1 MTKNIAFI
9 GGIHGV
15 GKSTICQQICDKLH
29 LVHLSASELIKWSYI
44 NEDAK
49 NKKVENIQDTQDRL
63 IIGLKNTVKTEKQY
77 LLDGH
82 YCLLNTNGKIENVPV
97 STFQMISPFSLN
109 IILDDV
115 SEIKKRIEAR
125 DNKHYDYELLSQMQD
140 SKLQYAKY
148 LSEELGVTLNIGLRK
163 NFAELLNSI
172 YNTII
177 AL

>member
-1 MTKNIAFI
+1 MSNIAFI

-15 GKSTICQQICDKLH
+15 GKSTICQQLCDKLN
-29 LVHLSASELIKWSYI
+29 LTHLSASELIRWSDI

-49 NKKVENIQDTQDRL
+49 NKKVKNVQDTQDRL
-63 IIGLKNTVKTEKQY
+63 IIGLRNTIQTESRY

-82 YCLLNTNGKIENVPV
+82 YCLLNTNGEIENIPI
-97 STFQMISPFSLN
+97 STFQLINPFSLN

-125 DNKHYDYELLSQMQD
+125 DNKHYDYDLLKQMQD
-140 SKLQYAKY
+140 KELQYAKY
-148 LSEELGVTLNIGLRK
+148 ISEKLGVMLNIGLRE
-163 NFAELLNSI
+163 NFVELLKSLH
-172 YNTII
+172 NTIV

>member
-1 MTKNIAFI
+1 MKNIAFI

-15 GKSTICQQICDKLH
+15 GKSTICQQLCDKLN
-29 LVHLSASELIKWSYI
+29 LIHLSASELIRWSDI

-49 NKKVENIQDTQDRL
+49 NKKVKNVQDTQDRL
-63 IIGLKNTVKTEKQY
+63 VTGLRNTIQTESRY

-82 YCLLNTNGKIENVPV
+82 YCLLNTNGEIENIPI
-97 STFQMISPFSLN
+97 STFRLINPFSLN

-125 DNKHYDYELLSQMQD
+125 DNKYYDYDLLKQMQD
-140 SKLQYAKY
+140 KELQYAKY
-148 LSEELGVTLNIGLRK
+148 ISEELGIMLNIGLRE
-163 NFAELLNSI
+163 NFAELLKSLH
-172 YNTII
+172 NTIV